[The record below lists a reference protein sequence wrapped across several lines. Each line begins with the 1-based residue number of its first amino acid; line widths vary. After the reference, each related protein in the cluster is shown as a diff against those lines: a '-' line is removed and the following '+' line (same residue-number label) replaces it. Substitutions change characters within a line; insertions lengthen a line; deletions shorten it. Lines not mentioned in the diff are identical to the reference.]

1 MRHIWLAFIALTCSN
16 VASSATLGGLSGAA
30 QLGRP
35 LDVRVPVQWGPDES
49 ADNLCIRPEVSFGE
63 ASLGGGAFSY
73 SLSVNDA
80 RSGTIVIRT
89 RQPVNEPFV
98 SVALQVGCSASFQR
112 RYVLLADLPSSAA
125 APESLAAPSVAA
137 PRQVAEARPAV
148 FAQAQTASGAGR
160 PVPLVDES
168 SAPER
173 KTSLAMARQLGGDAK
188 APRASVV
195 RKADAVAPQGPKLT
209 LLPVDMAALPD
220 TDPSLRLSLSL
231 GAEPTA
237 NDQQRKQAAAAWKV
251 LQASVDD
258 QLAMLNRLDELQ
270 RLQQSREGL
279 LAEVQTL
286 QARNAELE
294 VQRFNN
300 PLVWV
305 LATLAALA
313 LGAVVWMWRRQRS
326 GVLSAEAAQAWWA
339 ADPATDPVPDS
350 EMGTGS
356 ALTTVKASLPHSLGA
371 DGKPLAVSKVT
382 LPTSRLSPDSTNKD
396 PVSAVPAPAPES
408 SEPPLS
414 QPAPLSTFD
423 RRDFMPS
430 LMGVSRSV
438 AAEELLDVQQQADFF
453 VSLGDDEQAIRIL
466 RTHIGESAEPSP
478 ICYLDLFKIFHKLG
492 QRDNYAA
499 LRAEFNEVFNAVAPP
514 FEEFTVQGRGLEAFP
529 SALSAIS
536 DHWPQPHVLDVIE
549 QFLFRTPG
557 QTDVFDLDAYRELL
571 MLYGVAK
578 DIIGN
583 PALDQPFAQQY
594 AAGLPQAASPVGSA
608 VVGSAATMA
617 MDLELELQPLVA
629 PSAPVWEG
637 AQSNLQQAGASEP
650 EGAAPQPAS
659 KKDLDVDLDFL

>member
-1 MRHIWLAFIALTCSN
+1 VRHIWLAFVALACSN
-16 VASSATLGGLSGAA
+16 VASSATLGGLNGVA

-63 ASLGGGAFSY
+63 ASLGGSAFSY
-73 SLSVNDA
+73 SLNVIDA

-112 RYVLLADLPSSAA
+112 RYVLLADLPGAA
-125 APESLAAPSVAA
+125 AASEPVAAPSAAA
-137 PRQVAEARPAV
+137 PRQVAEIRPALSTPV
-148 FAQAQTASGAGR
+148 QSPAVAGR
-160 PVPLVDES
+160 PVPLVDEPP
-168 SAPER
+168 AVER
-173 KTSLAMARQLGGDAK
+173 KTSLAMARQLGADAK

-195 RKADAVAPQGPKLT
+195 RKADALAPQGPKLT

-220 TDPSLRLSLSL
+220 TDPSLRLSFSL
-231 GAEPTA
+231 GGEPTA
-237 NDQQRKQAAAAWKV
+237 NDQQRQQAAAAWKV

-279 LAEVQTL
+279 LAEVQSL

-300 PLVWV
+300 PLVWIF
-305 LATLAALA
+305 AAMSAVA
-313 LGAVVWMWRRQRS
+313 LGAAVWMWRRQRS
-326 GVLSAEAAQAWWA
+326 GVLSAEAAPAWWA
-339 ADPATDPVPDS
+339 AHPATDPVPDS
-350 EMGTGS
+350 EMGSGS
-356 ALTTVKASLPHSLGA
+356 ALTTVKASLPNSLGA
-371 DGKPLAVSKVT
+371 EGKPLAVSKVT
-382 LPTSRLSPDSTNKD
+382 LPASQLNPDNANKD
-396 PVSAVPAPAPES
+396 PVSAAPALEPT
-408 SEPPLS
+408 EPPLS

-536 DHWPQPHVLDVIE
+536 AHWPQPHVLDVIE

-557 QTDVFDLDAYRELL
+557 QSDVFDLDAYRELL

-583 PALDQPFAQQY
+583 PTLDEPFSLQQS
-594 AAGLPQAASPVGSA
+594 AGVPQAVVAPQGSV
-608 VVGSAATMA
+608 VVGSAATIT
-617 MDLELELQPLVA
+617 MDLELQPMVA
-629 PSAPVWEG
+629 PSPHVWDG
-637 AQSNLQQAGASEP
+637 GQTNQLPSAVPEP
-650 EGAAPQPAS
+650 EAPKKTA